1 MPWILTKPFIRYDML
16 LDKVEGNQF
25 PGYLKYFIIANPPS
39 GKSFWYG
46 ASCTAGSFINRVAL
60 ADLVLLA
67 EVVRMVAI
75 RGKEGARTITPDKRC
90 FLPKMRAGTRNDR
103 QKTRPAESPL
113 SKETVYP
120 APVRAD
126 RTRFQQFKATGCPI
140 DKFPGFTQAHIF
152 REIVF
157 LRCHPLS
164 EQGL

>member
-1 MPWILTKPFIRYDML
+1 MFLPAPHWL
-16 LDKVEGNQF
+16 
-25 PGYLKYFIIANPPS
+25 
-39 GKSFWYG
+39 
-46 ASCTAGSFINRVAL
+46 
-60 ADLVLLA
+60 DLVLLA
-67 EVVRMVAI
+67 EVAQKVAM

-103 QKTRPAESPL
+103 QKTGHAESPI

-140 DKFPGFTQAHIF
+140 DKFPLFTQAHIF